1 MTIQPGSSLYTQGF
15 GSRPENVEVPHIE
28 NREPT
33 TMDVN
38 YPLGKGWVNPSA
50 NEEYVLTS
58 LAVNNGVMTADWE
71 VRATPGTLDTLSD
84 DSNTTVAPVANN
96 IKLAGTADQ
105 ITTTAGSGE
114 ITFSLIGPYTPSTY
128 TAHSVLLGEGTAS
141 IGTVGPD
148 ATSGIALI
156 SQGSSADP
164 IFGTVTVPGG
174 GTGATTLTGVLIGNG
189 TSAVTGNAIT
199 EYAVLVGG
207 ASNAIT
213 SIADVATGE
222 ALMSGG
228 VSANPAFTGSP
239 SFSGSVTA
247 ATTITATLGAITAT
261 DGNLVLGTAGNKLLI
276 KATSSTTC
284 SAGTFVLGGTATTV
298 VSNSAVT
305 ANSLILLTTQAL
317 GTVSA
322 ASTLAV
328 TSLTAS
334 TSFTVTPSQSTDT
347 STVAYLIIN

>member
-1 MTIQPGSSLYTQGF
+1 MTFQPGAVLNTQGF

-28 NREPT
+28 NREPST
-33 TMDVN
+33 TDVN

-58 LAVNNGVMTADWE
+58 LTVSNGIMSANWE

-84 DSNTTVAPVANN
+84 NSNITVAPVANN
-96 IKLAGTADQ
+96 IQLAGTADQ

-114 ITFSLIGPYTPSTY
+114 ITFSLIGPYTPASY

-156 SQGSSADP
+156 SQGSSSDP

-189 TSAVTGNAIT
+189 TSAVTGNAVT
-199 EYAVLVGG
+199 QYAVLVGG

-213 SIADVATGE
+213 SIADVATGQ

-261 DGNLVLGTAGNKLLI
+261 NGNLVLGTAGNKLSI
-276 KATSSTTC
+276 ATGSNASIGTSAAMTAGSITISTTAVTASSKIFL
-284 SAGTFVLGGTATTV
+284 SANTPGGTAGIL
-298 VSNSAVT
+298 SAP
-305 ANSLILLTTQAL
+305 
-317 GTVSA
+317 
-322 ASTLAV
+322 
-328 TSLTAS
+328 TAS
-334 TSFTVTPSQSTDT
+334 IVANTSFVINSSSSLDT
-347 STVAYLIIN
+347 STVNWWIVN